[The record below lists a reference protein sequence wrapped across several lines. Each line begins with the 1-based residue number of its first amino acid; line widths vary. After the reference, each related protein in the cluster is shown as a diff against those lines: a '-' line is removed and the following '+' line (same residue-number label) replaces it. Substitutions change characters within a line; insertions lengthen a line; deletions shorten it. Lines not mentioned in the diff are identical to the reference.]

1 MVLTLRFS
9 WFCLLALV
17 VYPKCSSYRTIPTF
31 NRVSDSLLST
41 RIVKFVRL
49 YQSSSGS
56 EADPYGDLFDLE
68 KPLESTILPR
78 VFEENTITQDETSA
92 NTTFL
97 ASSLFFGTG
106 ASGENHRSNK
116 WEHWDEFMEEELGDI
131 DAEIDLN
138 NDEERWIQEMR
149 DLVEQKRGRA
159 IWSERSDKEIQKE
172 VKKSSAY
179 NSLNI
184 PPGVAMVISAVHI
197 EKTHTMSEM
206 RKFDEIA
213 WLEYRKWMLEQKKK
227 SKNADVLSVAKTQLS
242 SSWLSRHPK
251 TTATSSFYMSNSKR
265 NKNRFDFEI
274 SSDTRKKNKLVILDE
289 PTTTDILSS
298 IPFLDETNINTNA
311 NMKKMDSIDDGP
323 NISTETDSSSVLYT
337 ESLLNWEKTK
347 EEISL
352 QGKLRE
358 TDGSLKTASALK
370 DSISNKDIYM
380 YYHVDPSSKN
390 QYYVVL

>member
-1 MVLTLRFS
+1 
-9 WFCLLALV
+9 
-17 VYPKCSSYRTIPTF
+17 
-31 NRVSDSLLST
+31 
-41 RIVKFVRL
+41 
-49 YQSSSGS
+49 
-56 EADPYGDLFDLE
+56 
-68 KPLESTILPR
+68 
-78 VFEENTITQDETSA
+78 
-92 NTTFL
+92 
-97 ASSLFFGTG
+97 
-106 ASGENHRSNK
+106 
-116 WEHWDEFMEEELGDI
+116 
-131 DAEIDLN
+131 
-138 NDEERWIQEMR
+138 
-149 DLVEQKRGRA
+149 
-159 IWSERSDKEIQKE
+159 
-172 VKKSSAY
+172 
-179 NSLNI
+179 
-184 PPGVAMVISAVHI
+184 MVISAVHI